1 MVCKNCG
8 ANVGSE
14 YRLCPYCRTELE
26 YPENKEQPIINTVVN
41 NTTNI
46 NTGSS
51 VPNVTSSN
59 YTKPSYSSPED
70 TLYNKTESPSS
81 AVNAMGKNKSKKDRM
96 VALAVCVLFGYFG
109 AHQFYAGNTAM
120 GFIYLFTMGF
130 CGIGG
135 LLI

>member
-26 YPENKEQPIINTVVN
+26 YPENKEQPIIINTVVN

-59 YTKPSYSSPED
+59 YTKQSYSSPED

-96 VALAVCVLFGYFG
+96 VVHWVYVCFLVILKHTSFMPEIQLWAL
-109 AHQFYAGNTAM
+109 
-120 GFIYLFTMGF
+120 FIFLQWDSVE
-130 CGIGG
+130 
-135 LLI
+135 